1 MYDNC
6 RTKAQEGRPRP
17 VYGALIGKQNGR
29 DIELMNSF
37 ELDHTTVDGTLI
49 IDYDYYK
56 TKEEQFK
63 QVFSDMDFLGWYS
76 TGDSPTP
83 SDISVHKQICD
94 INESPLFLQMSP
106 GKQNTTELPV
116 CLYESVI
123 DMVGGEIIRDKIT
136 LACRL

>member
-1 MYDNC
+1 M
-6 RTKAQEGRPRP
+6 Q

-37 ELDHTTVDGTLI
+37 ELDHTTVDGCVI
-49 IDYDYYK
+49 IDREYYN

-76 TGDSPTP
+76 TGDQP
-83 SDISVHKQICD
+83 SGNDIAVHKQISE
-94 INESPLFLQMSP
+94 INESPLFLQLTP

-123 DMVGGEIIRDKIT
+123 DMFQGESIIFHIFWWKIPQT
-136 LACRL
+136 KVNNESIFI